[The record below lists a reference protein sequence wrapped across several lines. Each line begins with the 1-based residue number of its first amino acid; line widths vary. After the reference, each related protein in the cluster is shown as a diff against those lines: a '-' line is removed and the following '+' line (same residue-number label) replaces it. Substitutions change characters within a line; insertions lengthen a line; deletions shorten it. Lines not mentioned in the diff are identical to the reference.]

1 MSASSSEVLLVL
13 ILDMRSSLG
22 NFICGE
28 CRQTFARLS
37 LSYRKHDSGDPDPL
51 QRALDR
57 GSKGLDFVNSPLVM
71 DYLHLKFMGTIPG
84 WFSSSPFRDTID
96 LGFYSHIPS
105 ESGADEKDSDKF
117 TARCRRYSGQLL
129 RLRLCTSK
137 NRACGVVCHSVT
149 LPVFVGN
156 LVIRE
161 KKQTK

>member
-1 MSASSSEVLLVL
+1 
-13 ILDMRSSLG
+13 MRSSLG

-37 LSYRKHDSGDPDPL
+37 LSYRNHDSGDPDPL
-51 QRALDR
+51 QRAMDR

-96 LGFYSHIPS
+96 LGFCSYIPS
-105 ESGADEKDSDKF
+105 ESGADEKNPDKF

-129 RLRLCTSK
+129 RLRLCTPGVRK
-137 NRACGVVCHSVT
+137 IGRAELFVKASHCRSLLVT
-149 LPVFVGN
+149 
-156 LVIRE
+156 
-161 KKQTK
+161 